1 MSQHL
6 WLYEGITEY
15 FSDNVQ
21 VKYDI
26 ISGKE
31 YLHTLREKII
41 NSSIKY
47 NDTLSFTDLSKYTL
61 LQHKEQ
67 YDNVYEKGALIG
79 MGCISNCRF

>member
-47 NDTLSFTDLSKYTL
+47 NDTL
-61 LQHKEQ
+61 
-67 YDNVYEKGALIG
+67 
-79 MGCISNCRF
+79 